1 MKGTTSFILISY
13 VIRNQSLSSNY
24 RDDFRDEIERN
35 AGDKG
40 WGLILEQRH
49 SGTSDMT
56 FITQVPIGNDSNEKL
71 LFSNTVQMQIYQLLW
86 SFKTT
91 WCYKFSESKKRND
104 VST

>member
-24 RDDFRDEIERN
+24 RDEIERN

-56 FITQVPIGNDSNEKL
+56 FIAQVPIGKNSNEKL
-71 LFSNTVQMQIYQLLW
+71 LFSNAVQMEIYQLLW

-91 WCYKFSESKKRND
+91 WCW
-104 VST
+104 

>member
-40 WGLILEQRH
+40 
-49 SGTSDMT
+49 
-56 FITQVPIGNDSNEKL
+56 
-71 LFSNTVQMQIYQLLW
+71 
-86 SFKTT
+86 
-91 WCYKFSESKKRND
+91 
-104 VST
+104 